1 MRRDNTPNPK
11 LAKQV
16 ARQKYAERQ
25 INRFVKWSVDNK
37 GYVRYRDIVELHDK
51 FNIKIYG

>member
-25 INRFVKWSVDNK
+25 IDRFVKWSVDNK

>member
-25 INRFVKWSVDNK
+25 LDKFIKWSIDSK
-37 GYVRYRDIVELHDK
+37 GYVKYKDIVELHDK

>member
-16 ARQKYAERQ
+16 ARQKYTERQ
-25 INRFVKWSVDNK
+25 LNKFIKWSIDSK
-37 GYVRYRDIVELHDK
+37 GYVKYKDIVELHDK